1 MKGRNRAM
9 KSERDERVV
18 KLVRKMRRRAKRKF
32 YTGRARTAKK
42 LCRKARRFL
51 KEAGIPG

>member
-1 MKGRNRAM
+1 M